1 MSHFRVAVLHYK
13 FQSIDDLL
21 EPYNENM
28 EVPKY
33 IALTREQAIAEARK
47 YECNKDKTDYQCWEW
62 QTDGMET
69 DSDGNAYSTYN
80 PNSKWDYWTEIE
92 NLGRVGDFHHEVNK
106 AEYKKALDFWDSL
119 FDGAEDDAPRTF
131 YKPEYYLNRYKD
143 RETYATATTSFR
155 TYAVVTPD
163 GEWHAPGEVGWW
175 GMSTDSAEDW
185 VDWCLNYEER
195 WIRGVDQDLELTIVD
210 CHI

>member
-1 MSHFRVAVLHYK
+1 MSHFRVAVLHYPEQDIK
-13 FQSIDDLL
+13 DLL
-21 EPYNENM
+21 EPYDEDI
-28 EVPKY
+28 EVPEY
-33 IALTREQAIAEARK
+33 LLYTREQAIAKARE
-47 YECNKDKTDYQCWEW
+47 YNCNKDLSDEECWEW
-62 QTDGMET
+62 EAEGYIT
-69 DSDGNAYSTYN
+69 DSLGNIYSTYN
-80 PNSKWDYWTEIE
+80 PKSKWDYWTEIE
-92 NLGRVGDFHHEVNK
+92 NLGRVGDFHPKSDTHAV
-106 AEYKKALDFWDSL
+106 
-119 FDGAEDDAPRTF
+119 G
-131 YKPEYYLNRYKD
+131 
-143 RETYATATTSFR
+143 ATAFA